1 MFGAISKRQMDQVN
15 IRIKDGGAQASK
27 QRKKGSGT
35 VRRVSNSP
43 VRQAVVTLAVSP
55 QDKSRRHSS

>member
-1 MFGAISKRQMDQVN
+1 MDQVN